1 MRSDATERRALG
13 AEAAEPRRFRRSVW
27 FWAARGYAAL
37 FFAFL
42 YVPILVL
49 VALSFNASPVTGFPL
64 RGFTLDWYEEAFAG
78 GVLLTALW
86 NSMKVGLASAFT
98 GTALALM
105 VVLGMRSRFRL
116 RGAIL
121 PVLLMPIVM
130 PGIVTGIVMLVFFG
144 LMNWRY
150 GLWPAAYIVHVTWVL
165 PFAFLTLY
173 PRMHK
178 LDRSIEEAA
187 MDLGATPLKV
197 FQRIILPLIRS
208 GVIATFMFAFTLSFD
223 EFIRTVFVS
232 GSQRTIPVHLWVLVT
247 EQAAPFLPA
256 VGVIIMVLTL
266 SVASLGFAVSSRAR
280 TGSA

>member
-1 MRSDATERRALG
+1 MGSGVKELPDAPKRRIRSSG
-13 AEAAEPRRFRRSVW
+13 WS
-27 FWAARGYAAL
+27 WAARGYATL
-37 FFAFL
+37 FFSFL

-49 VALSFNASPVTGFPL
+49 VALSFNDSPVTGFPL
-64 RGFTLDWYEEAFAG
+64 RGFTWGWYEEAFAG

-86 NSMKVGLASAFT
+86 NSMKIGFASALT
-98 GTALALM
+98 GTLLALL
-105 VVLGMRSRFRL
+105 VVLGMRARFRL

-121 PVLLMPIVM
+121 PVLLIPIVM

-173 PRMHK
+173 PRAHK

-197 FQRIILPLIRS
+197 FQRIIFPLIRP
-208 GVIATFMFAFTLSFD
+208 GVVATFLFAFTLSFD

-232 GSQRTIPVHLWVLVT
+232 GSQRTMPVHLWVLVT

-256 VGVIIMVLTL
+256 VGVIVMVLTL
-266 SVASLGFAVSSRAR
+266 SVASLGFAVSSRTR